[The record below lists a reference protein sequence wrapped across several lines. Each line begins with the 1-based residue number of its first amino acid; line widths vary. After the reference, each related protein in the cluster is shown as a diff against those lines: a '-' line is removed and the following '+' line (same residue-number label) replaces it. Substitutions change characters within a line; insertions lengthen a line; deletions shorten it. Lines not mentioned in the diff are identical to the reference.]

1 MGEGRGRKG
10 FERDVHLLARPNAP
24 TNRALRRDRERE
36 GCRLERFSRDRCC
49 VQNSGD
55 QQVRGVR
62 KAVGIFWAADFLRAI
77 GRKNL
82 EIAEA
87 VAAAEA
93 VAIQFDVQIGG
104 LREPKL
110 LMVGTELDRSEFDG
124 DVLAREADFLDGLE

>member
-1 MGEGRGRKG
+1 MGKGRGREG
-10 FERDVHLLARPNAP
+10 FEWDVYLLARPNAP

-36 GCRLERFSRDRCC
+36 GCRLERFSRYRCC

-62 KAVGIFWAADFLRAI
+62 KAVGIFWGVDFLRAI

-87 VAAAEA
+87 VATVET
-93 VAIQFDVQIGG
+93 VAFQFDVEIGG

-110 LMVGTELDRSEFDG
+110 FMVGAELDGSEFDG
-124 DVLAREADFLDGLE
+124 DVLAR